1 MRRSDLLLLLVGGF
15 ALCFSETASGE
26 TAAESFCGPWRIEN
40 NSNVARL
47 VIMHPAGDHSL
58 MHLHETR
65 IYDMRNANDV
75 SMGVVSEN
83 LAYLQGL
90 KVGEVLS
97 PTEFSPNVSPPCND
111 EHMCPSNGTSV
122 CVTVGDTHSP
132 LAPPSPPASP
142 DLNFQAT
149 FVIEDDGNGRARMR
163 LTRADGLPHGLL
175 DQQYVRLLSNKFT
188 FEDGTKPGVTSQTI
202 TWLSSNWRNR
212 IISPTE
218 IEHLASA
225 DTCDASTSCPSSG
238 TVEVE
243 DGARA
248 PPSAPPAPPISPDLN
263 FQATF
268 VIEDDGNGRARMRL
282 TRADGLPHGL
292 LDQQYVRLLSNK
304 FTFEDGTKPGVTSKT
319 IMWIGFNW
327 RTTIISPTEI
337 EHLATADTCDASTSC
352 PSSGTVE
359 VEDGAL
365 ASPSAPP
372 SPPSPPPS
380 PPSPPSPPLRPP
392 MPSPPPSPVA
402 PPPII
407 PSQLTAAG
415 DDTPLGLAIGLPL
428 GGLLLVAI
436 LSAIGCIWYRKPGMR
451 QQSNPTKPTQ
461 VAEVEMSRA

>member
-58 MHLHETR
+58 IHLHETR

-111 EHMCPSNGTSV
+111 EHMCPSNSTSV

-218 IEHLASA
+218 IEHLATA

-248 PPSAPPAPPISPDLN
+248 PPSAPPSPP
-263 FQATF
+263 T
-268 VIEDDGNGRARMRL
+268 
-282 TRADGLPHGL
+282 
-292 LDQQYVRLLSNK
+292 
-304 FTFEDGTKPGVTSKT
+304 
-319 IMWIGFNW
+319 
-327 RTTIISPTEI
+327 SPTP
-337 EHLATADTCDASTSC
+337 
-352 PSSGTVE
+352 PSLPP
-359 VEDGAL
+359 A
-365 ASPSAPP
+365 P
-372 SPPSPPPS
+372 SPPT
-380 PPSPPSPPLRPP
+380 
-392 MPSPPPSPVA
+392 
-402 PPPII
+402 I
-407 PSQLTAAG
+407 AAEG
-415 DDTPLGLAIGLPL
+415 DTLLGLAIGLPV

-436 LSAIGCIWYRKPGMR
+436 LSAICCIWYRKPGMW

>member
-188 FEDGTKPGVTSQTI
+188 FEDGTKPGVTSQTT

-225 DTCDASTSCPSSG
+225 DKCDASTSCPSSG

-248 PPSAPPAPPISPDLN
+248 PPSAPPSPP
-263 FQATF
+263 T
-268 VIEDDGNGRARMRL
+268 
-282 TRADGLPHGL
+282 
-292 LDQQYVRLLSNK
+292 
-304 FTFEDGTKPGVTSKT
+304 
-319 IMWIGFNW
+319 
-327 RTTIISPTEI
+327 SPTP
-337 EHLATADTCDASTSC
+337 
-352 PSSGTVE
+352 PSLPP
-359 VEDGAL
+359 A
-365 ASPSAPP
+365 P
-372 SPPSPPPS
+372 SPPT
-380 PPSPPSPPLRPP
+380 
-392 MPSPPPSPVA
+392 
-402 PPPII
+402 I
-407 PSQLTAAG
+407 AAEG
-415 DDTPLGLAIGLPL
+415 DTLLGLAIGLPV

-436 LSAIGCIWYRKPGMR
+436 LSAICCIWYRKPGMW
-451 QQSNPTKPTQ
+451 QQSNPTKRTQVVSSSSTQ

>member
-1 MRRSDLLLLLVGGF
+1 MRRCDLLLLLVGGF
-15 ALCFSETASGE
+15 ALCSATENATDL
-26 TAAESFCGPWRIEN
+26 SFCGPWKIEDN
-40 NSNVARL
+40 GNGKARL
-47 VIMHPAGDHSL
+47 VITHPAGDHSL

-65 IYDMRNANDV
+65 IYDMRNADGAL
-75 SMGVVSEN
+75 MGVVSEN
-83 LAYLQGL
+83 IAYVQGL

-97 PTEFSPNVSPPCND
+97 PTEFSPNVNPTCNA
-111 EHMCPSNGTSV
+111 EHLCPSSGTSI
-122 CVTVGDTHSP
+122 CVTVGGTHP
-132 LAPPSPPASP
+132 PFAPPSPPLPPALP

-149 FVIEDDGNGRARMR
+149 FVIEDDGNGKARMR

-188 FEDGTKPGVTSQTI
+188 FEDGTKPGVTSQ
-202 TWLSSNWRNR
+202 
-212 IISPTE
+212 
-218 IEHLASA
+218 
-225 DTCDASTSCPSSG
+225 
-238 TVEVE
+238 
-243 DGARA
+243 
-248 PPSAPPAPPISPDLN
+248 
-263 FQATF
+263 
-268 VIEDDGNGRARMRL
+268 
-282 TRADGLPHGL
+282 
-292 LDQQYVRLLSNK
+292 
-304 FTFEDGTKPGVTSKT
+304 T

-436 LSAIGCIWYRKPGMR
+436 LSAIGCIWYHKPGMR

>member
-218 IEHLASA
+218 IEHLATA

-248 PPSAPPAPPISPDLN
+248 PPSAPPSPP
-263 FQATF
+263 T
-268 VIEDDGNGRARMRL
+268 
-282 TRADGLPHGL
+282 
-292 LDQQYVRLLSNK
+292 
-304 FTFEDGTKPGVTSKT
+304 
-319 IMWIGFNW
+319 
-327 RTTIISPTEI
+327 SPTP
-337 EHLATADTCDASTSC
+337 
-352 PSSGTVE
+352 PSLPP
-359 VEDGAL
+359 A
-365 ASPSAPP
+365 P
-372 SPPSPPPS
+372 SPPT
-380 PPSPPSPPLRPP
+380 
-392 MPSPPPSPVA
+392 
-402 PPPII
+402 I
-407 PSQLTAAG
+407 AAEG
-415 DDTPLGLAIGLPL
+415 DTLLGLAIGLPV

-436 LSAIGCIWYRKPGMR
+436 LSAICCIWYRKPGMW
-451 QQSNPTKPTQ
+451 QQSNPTKRTQVVSSSSTQ

>member
-188 FEDGTKPGVTSQTI
+188 FEDGTKPGVTSKTI

-225 DTCDASTSCPSSG
+225 DKCDASTSCPSSG

-248 PPSAPPAPPISPDLN
+248 PPSAPPSPP
-263 FQATF
+263 T
-268 VIEDDGNGRARMRL
+268 
-282 TRADGLPHGL
+282 
-292 LDQQYVRLLSNK
+292 
-304 FTFEDGTKPGVTSKT
+304 
-319 IMWIGFNW
+319 
-327 RTTIISPTEI
+327 SPTP
-337 EHLATADTCDASTSC
+337 
-352 PSSGTVE
+352 PSLPP
-359 VEDGAL
+359 A
-365 ASPSAPP
+365 P
-372 SPPSPPPS
+372 SPPT
-380 PPSPPSPPLRPP
+380 
-392 MPSPPPSPVA
+392 
-402 PPPII
+402 I
-407 PSQLTAAG
+407 AAEG
-415 DDTPLGLAIGLPL
+415 DTLLGLAIGLPV

-436 LSAIGCIWYRKPGMR
+436 LSAICCIWYRKPGMW
-451 QQSNPTKPTQ
+451 QQSNPTKRTQVVSSSSTQ

>member
-188 FEDGTKPGVTSQTI
+188 FEDGTKPGVTS
-202 TWLSSNWRNR
+202 
-212 IISPTE
+212 
-218 IEHLASA
+218 
-225 DTCDASTSCPSSG
+225 
-238 TVEVE
+238 
-243 DGARA
+243 
-248 PPSAPPAPPISPDLN
+248 
-263 FQATF
+263 
-268 VIEDDGNGRARMRL
+268 
-282 TRADGLPHGL
+282 
-292 LDQQYVRLLSNK
+292 
-304 FTFEDGTKPGVTSKT
+304 KT
-319 IMWIGFNW
+319 TMWIGFNW

-359 VEDGAL
+359 VEDGAR
-365 ASPSAPP
+365 APPSAPP
-372 SPPSPPPS
+372 SPPTSPTPPSLPPAPS
-380 PPSPPSPPLRPP
+380 PPT
-392 MPSPPPSPVA
+392 
-402 PPPII
+402 I
-407 PSQLTAAG
+407 AAEG
-415 DDTPLGLAIGLPL
+415 DTLLGLAIGLPV

-436 LSAIGCIWYRKPGMR
+436 LSAICCIWYRKPGMW
-451 QQSNPTKPTQ
+451 QQSNPTKRTQVVSSSSTQ

>member
-188 FEDGTKPGVTSQTI
+188 FEDGT
-202 TWLSSNWRNR
+202 L
-212 IISPTE
+212 
-218 IEHLASA
+218 
-225 DTCDASTSCPSSG
+225 
-238 TVEVE
+238 
-243 DGARA
+243 
-248 PPSAPPAPPISPDLN
+248 
-263 FQATF
+263 
-268 VIEDDGNGRARMRL
+268 
-282 TRADGLPHGL
+282 
-292 LDQQYVRLLSNK
+292 
-304 FTFEDGTKPGVTSKT
+304 PGVTSKT
-319 IMWIGFNW
+319 TMWIGFNW

-407 PSQLTAAG
+407 PSQLTAAE

-428 GGLLLVAI
+428 GGLLLVAV
-436 LSAIGCIWYRKPGMR
+436 LSAICCIRYRKPGMW

>member
-225 DTCDASTSCPSSG
+225 DKCDASTSCPSSG

-243 DGARA
+243 DRARA
-248 PPSAPPAPPISPDLN
+248 PPSAPPSPP
-263 FQATF
+263 T
-268 VIEDDGNGRARMRL
+268 
-282 TRADGLPHGL
+282 
-292 LDQQYVRLLSNK
+292 
-304 FTFEDGTKPGVTSKT
+304 
-319 IMWIGFNW
+319 
-327 RTTIISPTEI
+327 SPTP
-337 EHLATADTCDASTSC
+337 
-352 PSSGTVE
+352 PSLPP
-359 VEDGAL
+359 A
-365 ASPSAPP
+365 P
-372 SPPSPPPS
+372 SPPT
-380 PPSPPSPPLRPP
+380 
-392 MPSPPPSPVA
+392 
-402 PPPII
+402 I
-407 PSQLTAAG
+407 AAEG
-415 DDTPLGLAIGLPL
+415 DTLLGLAIGLPV

-436 LSAIGCIWYRKPGMR
+436 LSAICCIWYRKPGMW
-451 QQSNPTKPTQ
+451 QQSNPTKRTQVVSSSSTQ

>member
-218 IEHLASA
+218 IEHLATA
-225 DTCDASTSCPSSG
+225 DKCDASTSCPSSG

-248 PPSAPPAPPISPDLN
+248 PPSAPPSPP
-263 FQATF
+263 T
-268 VIEDDGNGRARMRL
+268 
-282 TRADGLPHGL
+282 
-292 LDQQYVRLLSNK
+292 
-304 FTFEDGTKPGVTSKT
+304 
-319 IMWIGFNW
+319 
-327 RTTIISPTEI
+327 SPTP
-337 EHLATADTCDASTSC
+337 
-352 PSSGTVE
+352 PSLPP
-359 VEDGAL
+359 A
-365 ASPSAPP
+365 P
-372 SPPSPPPS
+372 SPPT
-380 PPSPPSPPLRPP
+380 
-392 MPSPPPSPVA
+392 
-402 PPPII
+402 I
-407 PSQLTAAG
+407 AAEG
-415 DDTPLGLAIGLPL
+415 DTLLGLAIGLPV

-436 LSAIGCIWYRKPGMR
+436 LSAICCIWYRKPGMW
-451 QQSNPTKPTQ
+451 QQSNPTKRTQVVSSSSTQ

>member
-188 FEDGTKPGVTSQTI
+188 FEDGTKPGVTSKTI

-218 IEHLASA
+218 IEHLATA
-225 DTCDASTSCPSSG
+225 DKCDASTSCPSSG

-248 PPSAPPAPPISPDLN
+248 PPSAPPSPP
-263 FQATF
+263 T
-268 VIEDDGNGRARMRL
+268 
-282 TRADGLPHGL
+282 
-292 LDQQYVRLLSNK
+292 
-304 FTFEDGTKPGVTSKT
+304 
-319 IMWIGFNW
+319 
-327 RTTIISPTEI
+327 SPTP
-337 EHLATADTCDASTSC
+337 
-352 PSSGTVE
+352 PSLPP
-359 VEDGAL
+359 A
-365 ASPSAPP
+365 P
-372 SPPSPPPS
+372 SPPT
-380 PPSPPSPPLRPP
+380 
-392 MPSPPPSPVA
+392 
-402 PPPII
+402 I
-407 PSQLTAAG
+407 AAEG
-415 DDTPLGLAIGLPL
+415 DTLLGLAIGLPV

-436 LSAIGCIWYRKPGMR
+436 LSAICCIWYRKPGMW
-451 QQSNPTKPTQ
+451 QQSNPTKRTQVVSSSSTQ

>member
-225 DTCDASTSCPSSG
+225 DKCDASTSCPSSG

-248 PPSAPPAPPISPDLN
+248 PPSAPPSPP
-263 FQATF
+263 T
-268 VIEDDGNGRARMRL
+268 
-282 TRADGLPHGL
+282 
-292 LDQQYVRLLSNK
+292 
-304 FTFEDGTKPGVTSKT
+304 
-319 IMWIGFNW
+319 
-327 RTTIISPTEI
+327 SPTP
-337 EHLATADTCDASTSC
+337 
-352 PSSGTVE
+352 PSLPP
-359 VEDGAL
+359 A
-365 ASPSAPP
+365 P
-372 SPPSPPPS
+372 SPPT
-380 PPSPPSPPLRPP
+380 
-392 MPSPPPSPVA
+392 
-402 PPPII
+402 I
-407 PSQLTAAG
+407 AAEG
-415 DDTPLGLAIGLPL
+415 DTLLGLAIGLPV

-436 LSAIGCIWYRKPGMR
+436 LSAICCIWYRKPGMW
-451 QQSNPTKPTQ
+451 QQSNPTKRTQVVSSSSTQ

>member
-15 ALCFSETASGE
+15 ALCSATENATDL
-26 TAAESFCGPWRIEN
+26 SFCGPWKIEDN
-40 NSNVARL
+40 GNGKARL
-47 VIMHPAGDHSL
+47 VITHPAGDHSL

-188 FEDGTKPGVTSQTI
+188 FEDGTKPGVTSKTI

-225 DTCDASTSCPSSG
+225 DKCDASTSCPSSG

-248 PPSAPPAPPISPDLN
+248 PPSAPPSPP
-263 FQATF
+263 T
-268 VIEDDGNGRARMRL
+268 
-282 TRADGLPHGL
+282 
-292 LDQQYVRLLSNK
+292 
-304 FTFEDGTKPGVTSKT
+304 
-319 IMWIGFNW
+319 
-327 RTTIISPTEI
+327 SPTP
-337 EHLATADTCDASTSC
+337 
-352 PSSGTVE
+352 PSLPP
-359 VEDGAL
+359 A
-365 ASPSAPP
+365 P
-372 SPPSPPPS
+372 SPPT
-380 PPSPPSPPLRPP
+380 
-392 MPSPPPSPVA
+392 
-402 PPPII
+402 I
-407 PSQLTAAG
+407 AAEG
-415 DDTPLGLAIGLPL
+415 DTLLGLAIGLPV

-436 LSAIGCIWYRKPGMR
+436 LSAICCIWYRKPGMW
-451 QQSNPTKPTQ
+451 QQSNPTKRTQVVSSSSTQ